1 MNFSVTLQLKEA
13 LELFKK
19 KQLAN
24 TIFNQDRKV
33 VGQKLEVKEQRLVVE
48 IIEDV
53 LHISYSEDVLFFRG
67 LLTVYPQMLANGE
80 TKVIEVTPIKEVSV
94 SLDFSR
100 NAVMTVEKIE
110 TYLLYLSAIG
120 VNTLYMYTEDTYEVA
135 GEAYFGYL
143 RGRYSV
149 AEIQSIVQYANKL
162 GIEVVPAIQ
171 TLAHLTQFLRWPMME
186 TIKEDAHTILI
197 DEERS
202 YLAIH
207 RMIEACQTMY
217 QSKRIHLGMDEA
229 YQAGLGR
236 YLDLHGFVP
245 RVELI
250 LRHLEKVMDIVKAAG
265 LEPMI
270 WSDFVYKVL
279 DTTNTSR
286 LYYPDAKINAE
297 YASKYPKDLTYVH
310 WDYGCEEVA
319 QYKKVITNH
328 LDFCDKDHYMLATG
342 AHIFGKIAPNH
353 GKSINTMTAGIQACK
368 ELELK
373 RVMLTTWGDD
383 GQEIEHVH
391 ALISA
396 YHYCETIYSEH
407 VTRENIQVSM
417 DSLLGDGAYSFLYD
431 LTYFDEVPGV
441 QKDNP
446 MMGNISRSILWQ
458 DPLLGIYDKHIV
470 LYNQM
475 YEKSLGYYYKE
486 LAEKFKR
493 NQFDDGG
500 VFSVIKQRYT
510 LLAEVL
516 SLKSDL
522 GIQLQ
527 EARKSENK
535 TDLQRIQGSIIEPL
549 IQKFENLYESHEQV
563 WDYFYKSNGWEVLE
577 RRYAASIS
585 RLKTTSRKINRYI
598 QTEIGLEEL
607 LEEKLLFCEVE
618 NPVEFSGFNYRDAAS
633 SGYN

>member
-1 MNFSVTLQLKEA
+1 MNFSVTPHLEEA
-13 LELFKK
+13 LELFKTK
-19 KQLAN
+19 KIAN
-24 TIFNQDRKV
+24 AVFNQEREV
-33 VGQKLEVKEQRLVVE
+33 IGQKLEVEEQRLIVE
-48 IIEDV
+48 IIEEV
-53 LHISYSEDVLFFRG
+53 LHISYSDDVLFFRG
-67 LLTVYPQMLANGE
+67 LLTVYPQMLTNGE
-80 TKVIEVTPIKEVSV
+80 IKRVEVTPIKEVSV

-110 TYLLYLSAIG
+110 TYLLHLSALG
-120 VNTLYMYTEDTYEVA
+120 VNTLYMYTEDTYEVS

-143 RGRYSV
+143 RGKYSV
-149 AEIQSIVQYANKL
+149 EEIQRVVQYANKV

-186 TIKEDAHTILI
+186 NIKEDAHTILI

-202 YLAIH
+202 YIVIQ
-207 RMIEACQTMY
+207 RMIDACKMMY

-250 LRHLEKVMDIVKAAG
+250 LRHLEKVVDMVKSAG

-270 WSDFVYKVL
+270 WSDFVYKML

-286 LYYPDAKINAE
+286 LYYPEAKINPE

-319 QYKKVITNH
+319 QYKKVIKNH
-328 LDFCDKDHYMLATG
+328 LEFCDKDHYMLATG

-353 GKSINTMTAGIQACK
+353 GKSINTMRAGVQACK

-373 RVMLTTWGDD
+373 RVMMTTWGDD

-396 YHYCETIYSEH
+396 YYYCETIYSEH
-407 VTRENIQVSM
+407 VVPENIQISM
-417 DSLLGDGAYSFLYD
+417 DSLLGDEAYQFLYN
-431 LTYFDEVPGV
+431 LTYFDEVFGV

-458 DPLLGIYDKHIV
+458 DPLLGIYDKHIL

-475 YEKSLGYYYKE
+475 YEKSLGYYYQE
-486 LAEKFKR
+486 LAEKLKR
-493 NQFDDGG
+493 NQFDDGD
-500 VFSVIKQRYT
+500 VFLIIKQRYI

-535 TDLQRIQGSIIEPL
+535 ADLQRIQGSIIEPL
-549 IQKFENLYESHEQV
+549 IKKFENLYESHEQV

-577 RRYAASIS
+577 RRYATSIS